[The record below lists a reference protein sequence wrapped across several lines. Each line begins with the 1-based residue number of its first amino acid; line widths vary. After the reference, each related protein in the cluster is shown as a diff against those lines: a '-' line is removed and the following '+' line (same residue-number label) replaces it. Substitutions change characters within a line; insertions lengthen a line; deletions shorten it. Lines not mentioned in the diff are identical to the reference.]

1 MRWAFAQSILLGA
14 ALSRGWRGGHPLSPT
29 VWLAFGGPWFLP
41 LRATRFSGGSITC
54 ILPDQCLHLDT
65 SSGKTSR
72 LTPAVSSLLSWA
84 HFVRGL

>member
-1 MRWAFAQSILLGA
+1 M
-14 ALSRGWRGGHPLSPT
+14 SPT

-72 LTPAVSSLLSWA
+72 LISAVSSLLSWA
-84 HFVRGL
+84 HFVRGPVDYPPPQSVLSLQGKHLLSPGS